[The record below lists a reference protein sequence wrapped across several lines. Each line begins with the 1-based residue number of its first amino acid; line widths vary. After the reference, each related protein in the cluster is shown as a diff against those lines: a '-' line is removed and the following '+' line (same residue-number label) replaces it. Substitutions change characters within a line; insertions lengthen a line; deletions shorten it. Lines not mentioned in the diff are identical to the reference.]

1 MLRKTLQGVAR
12 FEQSTIFAMAFDWQ
26 ETSSQGVSVSLL
38 VIEVQK
44 KIGPVD
50 NIFLVFCIVFRGLL
64 LVGPKQKFRG
74 RRS

>member
-12 FEQSTIFAMAFDWQ
+12 FEQSKIFAMAFDWQ

-44 KIGPVD
+44 K
-50 NIFLVFCIVFRGLL
+50 
-64 LVGPKQKFRG
+64 
-74 RRS
+74 